1 VPRILLGEDMDQ
13 DVWSLGGG
21 DSSHH
26 DEDLVIDDRLSGGR
40 SLERGVG
47 DNRASS
53 GDEAVSDP
61 SKFVTIDLM
70 VAGMSL
76 TERKDALNALEEMS
90 THLRFFVKKFTGGAL
105 VNTPP
110 NHTASGFVISV
121 EVLEQASF
129 RQMPIPQTRNLDPD
143 QSEAALRKF
152 LEQAY
157 KKQCVTRSRA
167 MIKRLLNLEK
177 LTFYSSG
184 LPVISP
190 EVVTYCDKIRA
201 DNPAYQQFLES
212 RRSAEQRALINHS
225 RQRLRPGSYSE
236 EFIEVT
242 RGALVLDAHG
252 NLIAPP
258 IEDPTS
264 SQALRGPQRSLLTE
278 GAPVNVD
285 GQADYQIHSIDL
297 VAGVLSFGRRLRV
310 TLYPTPI
317 QKAVKEWNEKHN
329 RFAFMASAWLSNT
342 RNLDE
347 SRLYWRRVGEAIVEL
362 GGAIISSSDRIG
374 VEEGE

>member
-1 VPRILLGEDMDQ
+1 MDR
-13 DVWSLGGG
+13 DGWIWGDG
-21 DSSHH
+21 DSSYSADNIEI
-26 DEDLVIDDRLSGGR
+26 DERYSSVRL
-40 SLERGVG
+40 LESRVG

-53 GDEAVSDP
+53 GDEAVSYP
-61 SKFVTIDLM
+61 SKAVTIDLM

-90 THLRFFVKKFTGGAL
+90 THLRFFVKKFNGGAL

-129 RQMPIPQTRNLDPD
+129 RQMPIPQTRNLDPE

-157 KKQCVTRSRA
+157 KRHCVRRSWA
-167 MIKRLLNLEK
+167 MIKRLRNFEK

-201 DNPAYQQFLES
+201 DNPAYQQFLEGDL
-212 RRSAEQRALINHS
+212 SAEQRALIDHS
-225 RQRLRPGSYSE
+225 RQRLQPGSYSE
-236 EFIEVT
+236 EFLEVT
-242 RGALVLDAHG
+242 RGALVPDAHG

-258 IEDPTS
+258 IEDPKS
-264 SQALRGPQRSLLTE
+264 SLALRGPQRSLLTE

-285 GQADYQIHSIDL
+285 GHAEYQIRSIDL
-297 VAGVLSFGRRLRV
+297 AAGVLSFGKRLRV
-310 TLYPTPI
+310 TLYPAPI
-317 QKAVKEWNEKHN
+317 QQAFKAWNEKHN

-342 RNLDE
+342 RDLDASE
-347 SRLYWRRVGEAIVEL
+347 LYWRRIGEAFVDL
-362 GGAIISSSDRIG
+362 GRLIISHSKSIG
-374 VEEGE
+374 GGEGE